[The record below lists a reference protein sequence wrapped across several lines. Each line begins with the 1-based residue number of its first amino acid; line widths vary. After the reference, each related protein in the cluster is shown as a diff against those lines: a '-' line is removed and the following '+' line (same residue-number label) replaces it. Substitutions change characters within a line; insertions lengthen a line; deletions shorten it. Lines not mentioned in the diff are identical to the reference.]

1 MARSLGLPGRLAHNS
16 RMDNLD
22 LIVRTV
28 GATAAFVLAV
38 AMLGARGAPWTGR
51 LCGALLC
58 LGVVGYLPCS
68 ANWTMCWAPAMFP
81 VSSLSSAIPFFFW
94 AWARSITDDEFRFT
108 WPPLVG
114 GLLLLVMPTWMLVV
128 SNPNPSEGY
137 LGWCVI
143 AHSAIGIA
151 FVGAALLG
159 VFRTWRQDLIE
170 ARRRLRWIVVV
181 TAGVYSIVVM
191 CVEVYYHNGQ
201 ASAGVQLI
209 NAVSLTVLLLGIC
222 GALLSVSDKMR
233 AAFGWATERELAPS
247 LVQPAEVAARDPE
260 REVIE
265 KLQSCMT
272 GKAMYRDAT
281 LSVATLANSLRV
293 SEKRLR
299 SVINGRLGHKNFPS
313 YVNAYRLEEVRVR
326 LADVRNDHLPIL
338 TLALEAGFGSIV
350 VFNRVF
356 KERYAMTPTEYRAK
370 SVPAPEAQ
378 P

>member
-1 MARSLGLPGRLAHNS
+1 ME
-16 RMDNLD
+16 NLD

-38 AMLGARGAPWTGR
+38 AMVGARGAPWVGR
-51 LCGALLC
+51 ICGALLC

-68 ANWTMCWAPAMFP
+68 ADWTMCRQPAMFP
-81 VSSLSSAIPFFFW
+81 VSSLTSAIPFFFW
-94 AWARSITDDEFRFT
+94 AWTRSITDDEFRFT
-108 WPPLVG
+108 WPPLAG
-114 GLLLLVMPTWMLVV
+114 GLALLIMPTWMMFV
-128 SNPNPSEGY
+128 PDPYPAEGY

-143 AHSAIGIA
+143 THSVIGIA

-191 CVEVYYHNGQ
+191 CVEVYYHDGQ
-201 ASAGVQLI
+201 PPAGVQLL
-209 NAVSLTVLLLGIC
+209 NAVSLTALLLGIC
-222 GALLSVSDKMR
+222 GALLSVSDTVR
-233 AAFGWATERELAPS
+233 VAFGWTTEKEPAKPPI
-247 LVQPAEVAARDPE
+247 QPAEVTTRDPDQE
-260 REVIE
+260 LVD

-272 GKAMYRDAT
+272 GKAMYRDAN

-293 SEKRLR
+293 QEKRLR

-313 YVNAYRLEEVRVR
+313 YVNAYRLEEVRIR

-370 SVPAPEAQ
+370 RAQAQEAQ
-378 P
+378 A